1 MQFTATFVTYQNEN
15 DTILLGFAD
24 SEFDTTNFLLLQR
37 TLEPAQQDVALG
49 LAGLHIQFN
58 ERFAY
63 GKVESASLRS
73 GGLTLRLDQATAA
86 AISNGE
92 DIEIKFAFPELR
104 IRELESQLRSLIE
117 ADQFDIEKR

>member
-15 DTILLGFAD
+15 DTVLLGFAD

-49 LAGLHIQFN
+49 PGGLHIQLN

-92 DIEIKFAFPELR
+92 VIEIKFAFPELNL
-104 IRELESQLRSLIE
+104 RELESQLRSLID
-117 ADQFDIEKR
+117 ADQFDID